1 MAMFKA
7 ANKLQISQKY
17 GPEQAKISVVPAQAD
32 DTENNEFQSDEQ
44 RSSLAVTYEMRAK
57 DHAGSSQHDDGQDAG
72 VPMEDQ
78 WEAKAEEAHHRIDK
92 EDGGSEVGDEN
103 RKETLGS
110 KSITSGRSMSAKE
123 GRVRFNIPS
132 QRAQSAA
139 PRLAGGGVRAGLLH
153 PSGLDNDA
161 FSMLSSVDRTNS
173 EDELADIPESRLS
186 VFDDTDFNDSPTPPN
201 TNFSVSIISKASTR
215 QSSLPESRMCSGLS
229 RFEMD
234 SPFCPM
240 RLPFSPLTAPSPL
253 SDRFLD
259 EEGQGLLAM
268 ERGNMVDDVDSIID
282 VAPVNYNRA
291 IPFSAPPE
299 GRRARPNTA
308 ERRREEQRPQT
319 AGADPHVTFQNEDFG
334 SMTEEQFQKHLDVV
348 STPTDLSGYLKND
361 GLQLDKNW
369 TDRMI
374 QRHQFLKMQKDQ
386 RAKSAADRRQL
397 LELRQ
402 RQRRKAL
409 LGHRHCSSSL
419 SPNHQKNLLQ
429 SDTIVR
435 SKSSMRAKS
444 APANPARHLSS
455 QSRDTHSAL
464 DQWKQ
469 ASFSRNT
476 TQQPSSGRLGSASTQ
491 HQQAFDPYSCCTD
504 QRIDHTRIDRT
515 LSGSPTGLDRAGWN
529 QRSSSP
535 GGRQSSLG
543 KGEQHSLFHDGHHE
557 PRQSTCE
564 QNDKKREH
572 SKSRLDLAAEKPYR
586 FRFNSSK
593 SNSTKSRDEVP
604 DDVVTVIPPVTIL

>member
-1 MAMFKA
+1 
-7 ANKLQISQKY
+7 
-17 GPEQAKISVVPAQAD
+17 
-32 DTENNEFQSDEQ
+32 
-44 RSSLAVTYEMRAK
+44 
-57 DHAGSSQHDDGQDAG
+57 
-72 VPMEDQ
+72 
-78 WEAKAEEAHHRIDK
+78 
-92 EDGGSEVGDEN
+92 
-103 RKETLGS
+103 
-110 KSITSGRSMSAKE
+110 
-123 GRVRFNIPS
+123 
-132 QRAQSAA
+132 
-139 PRLAGGGVRAGLLH
+139 
-153 PSGLDNDA
+153 
-161 FSMLSSVDRTNS
+161 
-173 EDELADIPESRLS
+173 
-186 VFDDTDFNDSPTPPN
+186 
-201 TNFSVSIISKASTR
+201 
-215 QSSLPESRMCSGLS
+215 MCSGLS
-229 RFEMD
+229 RFEID

-268 ERGNMVDDVDSIID
+268 ERGNVVDDVDSIID

-419 SPNHQKNLLQ
+419 SQNHQKNLLQ

-435 SKSSMRAKS
+435 SKRSMRAKS

-564 QNDKKREH
+564 QNDQKREH

-604 DDVVTVIPPVTIL
+604 DDVVTRDSSSNHLVVKKKQSAKSIPSKPRRYVLVHQPGTKLGVLVPSILEEQLLAKRFPKMHKRWQRVAPPPEDEINGSPPPPQRKNSLNPSYVNPLPTNHGSSPTMM